1 MDIHLKGGDADM
13 ISLQEKKAILK
24 VSHSDDGYTKIL
36 VFNFMLP
43 VLDGY
48 EVEYEGTLSSTEG
61 FPRYFSSGIDMK
73 YSQGVLYLHI
83 ECQDEEGF
91 ELRIKDAN
99 HSYKAICFGSE
110 EALALWK
117 NHGVYSTSVKQID
130 TEGIDVS
137 VIE

>member
-1 MDIHLKGGDADM
+1 MKGGDTDM
-13 ISLQEKKAILK
+13 INLQEKKAILK
-24 VSHSDDGYTKIL
+24 VSHSGDGYTKIL

-48 EVEYEGTLSSTEG
+48 EVEFEGTLSSTEG

-73 YSQGVLYLHI
+73 YSQGMLYLHV

-91 ELRIKDAN
+91 ELRVEDAER
-99 HSYKAICFGSE
+99 SYKAICFGSE
-110 EALALWK
+110 EALSLWK
-117 NHGVYSTSVKQID
+117 KNGIYNTSVNQID